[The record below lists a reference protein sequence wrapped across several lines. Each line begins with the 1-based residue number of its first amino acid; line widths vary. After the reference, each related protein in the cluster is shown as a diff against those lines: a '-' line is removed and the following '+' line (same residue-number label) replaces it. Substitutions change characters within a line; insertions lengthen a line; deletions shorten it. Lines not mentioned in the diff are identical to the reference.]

1 MLAIHEALA
10 IALFAT
16 CFCRAVKTDRSVRK
30 DVLAAFW
37 LLGVVACIAI
47 FAPMAFGWKPDLMS
61 IALLA
66 GTVIVQL
73 VTGAHWK
80 HGVPKEFIH
89 DRT

>member
-1 MLAIHEALA
+1 MLAIHEVLA

-16 CFCRAVKTDRSVRK
+16 CFCRAVQTDRSVRK

-37 LLGVVACIAI
+37 VLGMVACIAI
-47 FAPMAFGWKPDLMS
+47 FAPVAFGWRPDWMS
-61 IALLA
+61 LALLA
-66 GTVIVQL
+66 GTLTVQV
-73 VTGAHWK
+73 VTGVHWK